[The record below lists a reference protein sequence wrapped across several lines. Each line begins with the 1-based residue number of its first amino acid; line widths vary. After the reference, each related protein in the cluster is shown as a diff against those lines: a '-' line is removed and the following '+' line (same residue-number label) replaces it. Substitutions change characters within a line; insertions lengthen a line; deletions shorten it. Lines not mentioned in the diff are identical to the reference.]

1 MIRINRTIFKMGTVD
16 AADYSEDCKQGDWE
30 TYSIRFPEAFPGDD
44 VRVIVTAN
52 DQDVRRGS
60 RNVAVVGIAQDVTRR
75 GFVLASRNSSCGRGS
90 AGFNWMAV
98 LETDRRRSPVVNLR
112 MGVLQPKHFGRD
124 CRSGDWKVWGVT
136 FCNPPFGQESVLL
149 TASDLNVTPWDDGN
163 RLRYHNAAVV
173 GIVRDPTS
181 SGFTLAARNS
191 DCAEGMCAFYY
202 VALSQSGGRSY
213 LWVDT
218 GEVTEQFFGSDCKK
232 DEDWKEWDVEFSEPF
247 LIPPVVLVT
256 ANNKDVRGHN
266 AAVVG
271 IASKVTPNGFSIMAR
286 NSDCGTGQAGF
297 YWVAIGCQRGCGIR

>member
-1 MIRINRTIFKMGTVD
+1 MIRINQTIFKMGTVEAD
-16 AADYSEDCKQGDWE
+16 DYSKDCRQGDWE
-30 TYSIRFPEAFPGDD
+30 THRISFREAFPGDD

-52 DQDVRRGS
+52 DQGVRRGTH
-60 RNVAVVGIAQDVTRR
+60 NPAVVGIARDVTRR
-75 GFVLASRNSSCGRGS
+75 GFVLASRNSDCGRGS

-98 LETDRRRSPVVNLR
+98 LETSRRRSPVVNLR
-112 MGVLQPKHFGRD
+112 MGVLQPKLFDRD
-124 CRSGDWKVWGVT
+124 CRSGDWNEWGVT
-136 FCNPPFGQESVLL
+136 FCNPRFEQEAVLL
-149 TASDLNVTPWDDGN
+149 TASDLNVTPWGGGN
-163 RLRYHNAAVV
+163 MLRYHSAAVV

-191 DCAEGMCAFYY
+191 DCAEGKSAFYY
-202 VALSQSGGRSY
+202 VALSQSGGRSN

-218 GEVTEQFFGSDCKK
+218 GEVTEQFFESDCKSG
-232 DEDWKEWDVEFSEPF
+232 DWKEWDVEFSEPF
-247 LIPPVVLVT
+247 LVPPVVLVT

-286 NSDCGTGQAGF
+286 NSDCGTGRAGF